1 MLIFQLYMFGILL
14 HLLQLLQRSLI
25 IFWPIPNYHHG
36 LLQPLLL
43 SIHPYPHVKFLF
55 IDN

>member
-1 MLIFQLYMFGILL
+1 MLIFSFICLNFIASAPASAKIFN
-14 HLLQLLQRSLI
+14 H
-25 IFWPIPNYHHG
+25 FWPIPNYHHG